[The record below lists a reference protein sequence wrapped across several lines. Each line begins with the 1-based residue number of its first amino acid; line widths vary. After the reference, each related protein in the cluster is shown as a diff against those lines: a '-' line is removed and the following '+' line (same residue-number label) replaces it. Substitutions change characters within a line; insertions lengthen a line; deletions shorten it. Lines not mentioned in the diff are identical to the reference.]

1 MSGQM
6 VGVNG
11 AGARWVMDVFCR
23 PAALLAVVLAAEGV
37 ALLLAL
43 APGVEGE
50 RWLRLGLVSLFVQWV
65 ALMWVAGLCLAR
77 RALRRYGALR
87 VAWVAV
93 LWLVVVSVAV
103 GGVAFGVLAEV
114 GVRLG
119 EVAWFVGHVAVIAA
133 VVGLLGM
140 MGFYAFWQAQGW
152 AVRAREAELAALHAR
167 IRPHFLFNT
176 LNSIASLIP
185 TRPVEAEGVVVDF
198 AQLLRATLAEAG
210 LVTLADELAVVRGYL
225 AIEAVRL
232 EGRLRVVWSGDV
244 LDDAV
249 ALQRVRV
256 PSLSV
261 QPLVENAV
269 RYGVEPLGEG
279 GEVAIDISRAGDEV
293 VVTVRNA
300 LVALGERREGAGMA
314 LANVRARL
322 EGLFAH
328 GGRLEVVRGE
338 GVFEVRLVVPG
349 AGGAQPSV

>member
-1 MSGQM
+1 MQADFRRELPL
-6 VGVNG
+6 VL
-11 AGARWVMDVFCR
+11 FCR

-37 ALLLAL
+37 AVLLAL

-50 RWLRLGLVSLFVQWV
+50 RWLRLGLMSLFVQWV

-77 RALRRYGALR
+77 RALGRYAALR

-93 LWLVVVSVAV
+93 LWLVVVSIAVA
-103 GGVAFGVLAEV
+103 GVAFALLAEV
-114 GVRLG
+114 GVGLG
-119 EVAWFVGHVAVIAA
+119 EVADFVGHVAVMGA
-133 VVGLLGM
+133 VVGLLGL

-185 TRPVEAEGVVVDF
+185 TRPVEAEAVVVDF
-198 AQLLRATLAEAG
+198 AQLLRAALAEAG
-210 LVTLADELAVVRGYL
+210 VVRLADELAVVRGYL

-244 LDDAV
+244 LSDEV
-249 ALQRVRV
+249 ALQQVTV
-256 PSLSV
+256 PSLSI

-269 RYGVEPLGEG
+269 RYGVEPLREG
-279 GEVAIDISRAGDEV
+279 GEVWIDVSRAVVGSEDEV

-314 LANVRARL
+314 LANVRARV
-322 EGLFAH
+322 FAL

-338 GVFEVRLVVPG
+338 GVFLVRLVALG
-349 AGGAQPSV
+349 

>member
-1 MSGQM
+1 MG
-6 VGVNG
+6 GRLFD
-11 AGARWVMDVFCR
+11 AGIRVEQAPLEVFCR
-23 PAALLAVVLAAEGV
+23 PWAVLSVVLAGEGV
-37 ALLLAL
+37 AVLLAL

-50 RWLRLGLVSLFVQWV
+50 RWVRLGLMSLFLQWV
-65 ALMWVAGLCLAR
+65 ALMWVAGLCVARRGLAR
-77 RALRRYGALR
+77 YSALR

-93 LWLVVVSVAV
+93 LWLVVVSVSV
-103 GGVAFGVLAEV
+103 GALAFGVLAEA

-133 VVGLLGM
+133 VVGLLGI

-185 TRPVEAEGVVVDF
+185 IRPAEAEAVVVDF
-198 AQLLRATLAEAG
+198 AQLLRAALAEAG
-210 LVTLADELAVVRGYL
+210 LVALADELAVVRGYL

-232 EGRLRVVWSGDV
+232 EGRLRVAWSGDV
-244 LDDAV
+244 LSDEA
-249 ALQRVRV
+249 ALLGVSV
-256 PSLSV
+256 PSLSI

-269 RYGVEPLGEG
+269 RYGVEPLREG
-279 GEVAIDISRAGDEV
+279 GEVLIDVSRAVIGSEDEV

-300 LVALGERREGAGMA
+300 LVELGARREGAGMA
-314 LANVRARL
+314 LANVRARVVAL
-322 EGLFAH
+322 

-338 GVFEVRLVVPG
+338 GVFLVRLGVPG
-349 AGGAQPSV
+349 ASV